1 MEEKELKLKL
11 KKREREKRL
20 TVNNR
25 EAPQIILVY
34 R

>member
-1 MEEKELKLKL
+1 MEEKELKKKL
-11 KKREREKRL
+11 KRKREKRL